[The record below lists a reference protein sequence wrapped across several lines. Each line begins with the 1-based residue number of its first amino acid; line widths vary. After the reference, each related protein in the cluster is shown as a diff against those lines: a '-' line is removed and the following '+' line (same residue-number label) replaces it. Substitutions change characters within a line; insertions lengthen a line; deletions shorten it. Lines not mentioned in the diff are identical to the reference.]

1 MKGGKKRRVKSNR
14 GHGWRE
20 SRKRDWQRQHGWRVN
35 ISFLPHRERKRGY
48 FFFATCNFEK
58 LSFSIQLFGASFA
71 SFKKNYKYILKIL
84 SLCCH
89 VLDKTWAPAVSYQYS
104 SIQMDL
110 ITAWTWKVFI
120 FFRSLLHT
128 WCENSTFLPA
138 FLHLC
143 WSHGALLPPLG
154 YYRNRVRHYLFI
166 LA

>member
-1 MKGGKKRRVKSNR
+1 MKGGKKRRVKQYR
-14 GHGWRE
+14 GQGWRE
-20 SRKRDWQRQHGWRVN
+20 SRKRDSQRQHGWR
-35 ISFLPHRERKRGY
+35 REKEGLS

-58 LSFSIQLFGASFA
+58 LSFSIQLFSDSFA
-71 SFKKNYKYILKIL
+71 SFKRNYKYILKIL

-89 VLDKTWAPAVSYQYS
+89 ILDKTWAPAVSYQYS

-138 FLHLC
+138 SLHLC